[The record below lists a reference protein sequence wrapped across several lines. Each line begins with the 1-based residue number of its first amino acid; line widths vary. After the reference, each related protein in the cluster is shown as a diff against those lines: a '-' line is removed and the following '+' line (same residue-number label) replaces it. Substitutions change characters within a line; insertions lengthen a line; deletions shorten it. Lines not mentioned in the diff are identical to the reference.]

1 MSSPGKTVDPAG
13 EPTSRRS
20 SDASRRS
27 DATDSRSRKTLRPSD
42 PVPYSFTGI
51 LSRVS
56 PKRNLPSHGIEQSFC
71 LVCKSP
77 GQLFSH
83 KVLRAAFER
92 AADLD
97 ANLLE
102 SADES
107 AKNAVAP
114 LIIGIDSKIVFLRT
128 PSLSCFSRLSTQII
142 KDRDVQ
148 AATMVGL
155 KHPPADSQ
163 APSVTASPLNRKL
176 SHHLRC
182 GAILEI
188 QTSCV
193 RQSARA
199 PNSYPEWRLRF
210 PPLMFP
216 DPVVAV
222 AASDTGP
229 AVTGASPLPEPELAG
244 SGFLVQVRDI
254 PCIWDAADVSYKD
267 KYFRD
272 HCWTK
277 IVRDLYP
284 EWDSLSI
291 ANQLEIEKNVK
302 QRWRSVRDRY
312 NKFINT
318 CDRSGSSP
326 SRITFPFYDELQ
338 FLLTSRTLRRTEGN
352 LSNPPPVDDHSEDG
366 AGTDGAG
373 TSSGAGGTI
382 FPSLTTASAEAA
394 CPAAAAGTST
404 AAAVGSSGSSEA
416 VVTEK
421 RAPYPVAGE
430 SIKKKKKKN
439 EDKTEKM
446 ASDTLDLLKQSSSE
460 DQCDFFA
467 LTIARKARSLP
478 PDRQSL
484 FMSLCQTSLTALE
497 DPAPIESY
505 ENVLTGVFGLFRP
518 RPKPSEPHYRVSS
531 YTQPAQNFSGGGNT
545 SLGPSASQSFMTD
558 TSSSYGCSQEYTYLH

>member
-1 MSSPGKTVDPAG
+1 MEVGRTMIGVV
-13 EPTSRRS
+13 ERTMME
-20 SDASRRS
+20 
-27 DATDSRSRKTLRPSD
+27 LE
-42 PVPYSFTGI
+42 
-51 LSRVS
+51 
-56 PKRNLPSHGIEQSFC
+56 KR
-71 LVCKSP
+71 
-77 GQLFSH
+77 
-83 KVLRAAFER
+83 
-92 AADLD
+92 
-97 ANLLE
+97 
-102 SADES
+102 
-107 AKNAVAP
+107 
-114 LIIGIDSKIVFLRT
+114 
-128 PSLSCFSRLSTQII
+128 
-142 KDRDVQ
+142 
-148 AATMVGL
+148 
-155 KHPPADSQ
+155 
-163 APSVTASPLNRKL
+163 
-176 SHHLRC
+176 
-182 GAILEI
+182 
-188 QTSCV
+188 
-193 RQSARA
+193 
-199 PNSYPEWRLRF
+199 
-210 PPLMFP
+210 
-216 DPVVAV
+216 
-222 AASDTGP
+222 
-229 AVTGASPLPEPELAG
+229 
-244 SGFLVQVRDI
+244 VRDI

-430 SIKKKKKKN
+430 SIKKKKN
-439 EDKTEKM
+439 VDKTEKM

-505 ENVLTGVFGLFRP
+505 EKVLTGVFGLFRP

>member
-1 MSSPGKTVDPAG
+1 MRLEDRNRRNNIRIRGLPESVSPSVL
-13 EPTSRRS
+13 
-20 SDASRRS
+20 
-27 DATDSRSRKTLRPSD
+27 DATVQKLFLEILNDKKEGSIEFDRIHRSLGPKLSSELKPRDVICRIHYYKVKESIMIAARQKEILDSVIDMEGRFIFLKLAWRSRELILANVYFPNQDQQKFG
-42 PVPYSFTGI
+42 YSCKKLLEKFAGGSPII
-51 LSRVS
+51 LGDF
-56 PKRNLPSHGIEQSFC
+56 NLPMNP
-71 LVCKSP
+71 LVDVSTDYSYGP
-77 GQLFSH
+77 TRLLF
-83 KVLRAAFER
+83 LQTQ
-92 AADLD
+92 DND
-97 ANLLE
+97 Y
-102 SADES
+102 
-107 AKNAVAP
+107 
-114 LIIGIDSKIVFLRT
+114 KI
-128 PSLSCFSRLSTQII
+128 C
-142 KDRDVQ
+142 
-148 AATMVGL
+148 M
-155 KHPPADSQ
+155 
-163 APSVTASPLNRKL
+163 
-176 SHHLRC
+176 
-182 GAILEI
+182 
-188 QTSCV
+188 
-193 RQSARA
+193 
-199 PNSYPEWRLRF
+199 
-210 PPLMFP
+210 
-216 DPVVAV
+216 
-222 AASDTGP
+222 
-229 AVTGASPLPEPELAG
+229 
-244 SGFLVQVRDI
+244 VRDI

-382 FPSLTTASAEAA
+382 SPSLTTASAEAA

-430 SIKKKKKKN
+430 SIKKKKKN
-439 EDKTEKM
+439 DKTEKM

-518 RPKPSEPHYRVSS
+518 RPKPSEPHYRASS